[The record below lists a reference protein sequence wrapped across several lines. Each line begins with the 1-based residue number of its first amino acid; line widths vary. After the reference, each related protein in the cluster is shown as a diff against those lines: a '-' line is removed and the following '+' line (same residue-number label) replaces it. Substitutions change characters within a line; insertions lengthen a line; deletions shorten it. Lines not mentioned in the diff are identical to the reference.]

1 MIPVTAMIL
10 SLRILFKGYNNYSV
24 GMVIVDDLPGHKMFE
39 VVGEAFPQL
48 ILNLVYIGNN
58 FEFLM
63 EHDKITP
70 AQPLPTCVVSAVF
83 SLGSVIIGF
92 LSAANYWCTCGQA
105 GWATEEAKDA
115 DRPKSTQSGVSN
127 QAIEM
132 E

>member
-10 SLRILFKGYNNYSV
+10 SLRILFKGHDNYSV

-83 SLGSVIIGF
+83 SLGSVIIG
-92 LSAANYWCTCGQA
+92 LWSAWNYWCTCKQA
-105 GWATEEAKDA
+105 
-115 DRPKSTQSGVSN
+115 STLEPES
-127 QAIEM
+127 
-132 E
+132 

>member
-1 MIPVTAMIL
+1 MIL
-10 SLRILFKGYNNYSV
+10 SLRIVFQGLGNYSV
-24 GMVIVDDLPGHKMFE
+24 GIIMVDDLPGHKMFE
-39 VVGEAFPQL
+39 VVGEALPQL
-48 ILNLVYIGNN
+48 VLNLVYIASN

-83 SLGSVIIGF
+83 SFGSVIIGF
-92 LSAANYWCTCGQA
+92 LSAGNYWCTCGQA